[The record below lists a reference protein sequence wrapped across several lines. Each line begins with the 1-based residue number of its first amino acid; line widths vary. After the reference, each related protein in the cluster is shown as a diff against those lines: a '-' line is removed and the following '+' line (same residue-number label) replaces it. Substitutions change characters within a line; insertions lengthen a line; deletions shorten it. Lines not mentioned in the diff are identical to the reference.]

1 MSGRARADIALV
13 AVVGDVDLKLF
24 DAFLEHY
31 EALGVNELAL
41 GFVCGRACKTLIRRC
56 EARAC
61 RPYIVHPGPWRVS
74 ASTWMR
80 DELRRKA
87 RCDWHVLADVDEF
100 QAYPGGLRGAIDECE
115 SHHRACAAGLLLDRL
130 ELPTSVH
137 GTPQTRAELDR
148 AFPQGAFL
156 TACVL
161 GADARKVTLARR
173 DIPVAVGSHHLGDDR
188 VLAGAAPYPVHHFK
202 WRTGIREQLERR
214 AAHFA
219 SSTSGYERAIHAE
232 ARRAV
237 AFLSRRQLAREA
249 IVDHFPASIYDWP
262 PDWEERAADVLSR
275 WQ

>member
-115 SHHRACAAGLLLDRL
+115 SHHRPCAAGLLLDRL
-130 ELPTSVH
+130 ELPSSVH
-137 GTPQTRAELDR
+137 TTPQTRTGSTAHFHKERSLRRAYWARTQGRSRLPDATYPSRSVVIILATTAFLPEQRRTLFIISSGGR
-148 AFPQGAFL
+148 AFVSSSNA
-156 TACVL
+156 VL
-161 GADARKVTLARR
+161 RISPAA
-173 DIPVAVGSHHLGDDR
+173 
-188 VLAGAAPYPVHHFK
+188 LAGMSARSMPRRGEPSRSCRGSS
-202 WRTGIREQLERR
+202 WRGRQSLITSLPRFTTGHRIGRNVPQ
-214 AAHFA
+214 
-219 SSTSGYERAIHAE
+219 TY
-232 ARRAV
+232 
-237 AFLSRRQLAREA
+237 
-249 IVDHFPASIYDWP
+249 
-262 PDWEERAADVLSR
+262 
-275 WQ
+275 